1 MIENIFSLVIRFL
14 LQAILVIDDL
24 RYITN
29 LQGSYQK
36 KLRTQNELNCGQ
48 AK

>member
-1 MIENIFSLVIRFL
+1 MIENISILMRVNL

-24 RYITN
+24 RYLAN
-29 LQGSYQK
+29 LKGNYRK
-36 KLRTQNELNCGQ
+36 KLRTQNELNRGQ